1 MLEVL
6 CLSARFAL
14 CGGLV
19 LNVHNLEVFVNTETM
34 HTFSISRG
42 QRLCSSFVFM
52 PFWFQGVYSSM
63 WKMSIWCLKQISKFQ
78 ELEVLF
84 VRWFASSFF
93 PSF

>member
-6 CLSARFAL
+6 CLSARFPL
-14 CGGLV
+14 CGGRV
-19 LNVHNLEVFVNTETM
+19 LNVHNLEVFVNPETM

-42 QRLCSSFVFM
+42 QRLCSSFIFM

-63 WKMSIWCLKQISKFQ
+63 CKMPIWCLKQISKFQ
-78 ELEVLF
+78 EFEVFF
-84 VRWFASSFF
+84 VRRLAASFF